1 MYSDT
6 VNQWMIYDAYKKY
19 EKIKEEREK
28 AAEDKENENE
38 EEAPPPEPKQIRKR
52 LIETPS
58 KVHKIE
64 IRSRT
69 YSVFKC
75 IKG

>member
-38 EEAPPPEPKQIRKR
+38 EEAPPAEPKQIRKR

-58 KVHKIE
+58 KVYILE
-64 IRSRT
+64 IKRRSLLC
-69 YSVFKC
+69 Y
-75 IKG
+75 